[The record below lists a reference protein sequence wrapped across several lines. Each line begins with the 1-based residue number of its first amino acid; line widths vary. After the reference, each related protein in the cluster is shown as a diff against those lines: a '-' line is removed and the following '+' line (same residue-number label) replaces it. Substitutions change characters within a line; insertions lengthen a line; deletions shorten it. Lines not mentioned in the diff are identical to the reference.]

1 MVTIAGYN
9 PHEKA
14 SLALAS
20 ELSYIFKKRKF
31 SKLSLKIWRKKC
43 KKPKRKKKKK
53 TATIKEIIR
62 KEIKARV
69 DNKQHCLILAGC
81 FYMHTYF
88 IATPNRV
95 HPVTILF

>member
-1 MVTIAGYN
+1 MEKKMEKN
-9 PHEKA
+9 PKE
-14 SLALAS
+14 
-20 ELSYIFKKRKF
+20 R
-31 SKLSLKIWRKKC
+31 R
-43 KKPKRKKKKK
+43 KK
-53 TATIKEIIR
+53 TAAIKKIIR
-62 KEIKARV
+62 KEIKARA